1 MIQERARVVAVGE
14 GYAWVETQ
22 RQTSCGACSVN
33 KGCGTAA
40 LAKVLGQRRTRIYV
54 LSQIPLKV
62 GDEVI
67 IGIAEQALL
76 KGSLAV
82 YLVPLLALF
91 AGIAVSKVAFPFQ
104 NEPLTILFGFLGLI
118 AGFVW
123 LRSFTRRIRAD
134 NRFQPLI
141 LSHSPL

>member
-1 MIQERARVVAVGE
+1 VIQEKARVVAVGE

-22 RQTSCGACSVN
+22 RQTSCSACNVN

-40 LAKVLGQRRTRIYV
+40 LAKVLGQRRTRVYA
-54 LSQIPLKV
+54 LTQIPLKV

-76 KGSLAV
+76 QSSLAV
-82 YLVPLLALF
+82 YLVPLLAF
-91 AGIAVSKVAFPFQ
+91 FTGAVLGRVVFSFHS
-104 NEPLTILFGFLGLI
+104 ESMTILFGLLGLI

-123 LRSFTRRIRAD
+123 LWFFTRQIRAD
-134 NRFQPLI
+134 NHFQPLI
-141 LSHSPL
+141 LSRASL

>member
-1 MIQERARVVAVGE
+1 MIQEQARVVAIGE

-22 RQTSCGACSVN
+22 RQTSCGACSAN

-40 LAKVLGQRRTRIYV
+40 LAKVLGQRRTHIYA
-54 LSQIPLKV
+54 LTQIPLKV

-76 KGSLAV
+76 QSSLAV
-82 YLVPLLALF
+82 YLVPLLTF
-91 AGIAVSKVAFPFQ
+91 FTGAVLGRVIFSFDS
-104 NEPLTILFGFLGLI
+104 EPMIITFGLLGLI
-118 AGFVW
+118 VGFVW
-123 LRSFTRRIRAD
+123 LWFFNRQIRAD

-141 LSHSPL
+141 LGHTSL